1 MALPRHP
8 GDMFHLSCQV
18 EAAWPMI
25 GLDAEPMEATP
36 LHPEQPEQALRF
48 PHSPQAAQ
56 APLGSTPPGDQEH
69 GHRPDSSK
77 GVRGQG
83 NQFQEHVEALRG
95 RRTMM
100 GHMSSEARPMAG
112 CTVESVITHRG
123 KEVLT
128 TQIRAL

>member
-1 MALPRHP
+1 MQSQWRP
-8 GDMFHLSCQV
+8 
-18 EAAWPMI
+18 
-25 GLDAEPMEATP
+25 
-36 LHPEQPEQALRF
+36 
-48 PHSPQAAQ
+48 PHSTQSSLSKPYAFHTARKLHR
-56 APLGSTPPGDQEH
+56 PHWGTTPPGDQEH

-112 CTVESVITHRG
+112 CKVESVITHRG